1 MSSSPAMSTNRVPG
15 QPGVGR
21 ETLSQK
27 QSVGEIRRQEAALRM
42 DIQCSIPRGMV
53 EEPSSSLASIRY
65 LSCTWEGRL
74 QNSEWSDHLS
84 MKCLN
89 DFNHNTGLI

>member
-53 EEPSSSLASIRY
+53 EEPSSSLASIRH

-74 QNSEWSDHLS
+74 QNSVSGVII
-84 MKCLN
+84 
-89 DFNHNTGLI
+89 FP